1 MADNI
6 IKLKIEIDS
15 KSGEAAIN
23 LTDANIKKLY
33 QSFKYAKSEVN
44 GLTTSISQGFNN
56 AREIIQGFEA
66 SFRAFSS
73 IMNSSLKDFQAQ
85 ETANIQLATAMKQSG
100 TYTEDAY
107 RALQQY
113 ASQLQQTTT
122 FGDDQYITIMAQ
134 LQAMGLS
141 TSQTK
146 EAALQTA
153 NLAAL
158 MGTDLN
164 SAARVM
170 ADVFNGNTGMI
181 GRYIKGLDESIIKS
195 GDLNLIIQELN
206 KSIGGQAEALANT
219 SAGAITQ
226 MNNAISD
233 LRETV
238 GEAISKGLG
247 PLITHIKN
255 LAENINAAYPG
266 LTAFIGIVGT
276 AGAAFGTLSVT
287 GLMPLLFNFKNL
299 TTSIKYGA
307 SIFKLAAAEG
317 IALRGALMGI
327 GTAAKGLFA
336 SIGPAGWLILGVTLL
351 TEALNLFSNKSD
363 EAARTNNKLKE
374 SFRGM
379 SLDEL
384 RSKYEQTRNSITLN
398 ELAIKDL
405 KKEFDGFAKSG
416 QQSGISA
423 ISNLSRQTKL
433 LAEINKLVGE
443 ELILKEA
450 LREKEEELKAS
461 TEARYEALKKRLD
474 IELAGTD
481 YKKRIEAARQEFEEN
496 KKIIKDKFG
505 LTDEQLKRNEEY
517 LRAEKYYNETITKIK
532 KEFFDKEKLEAFNN
546 ARNNLAEQQRHKQ
559 AILKLETDNDLI
571 LLNEKIKHFDEM
583 IALYKKYGQDTTA
596 LVNQRAETE
605 LELSIKSKPEIEID
619 DMLPFEAEELADVQY
634 GDVLDYARLS
644 KEQELELWRKTE
656 LEKAAAYENSAEM
669 IAAIEE
675 EYARRRNDIRD
686 METQQALDAYNQ
698 MFENLSA
705 LFGQHTAAYKAMAIA
720 QTIIETYKAATAALS
735 PPPVGAGPLLGPILA
750 ITTLAAGF
758 ANVQKIASTKIS
770 GFQFG
775 GKIKKGETG
784 FIEGYHN
791 EIIAP
796 EKTFVEVFKQ
806 ELRPQIYGNNATL
819 NYDLSGIKDSI
830 NRLNSALEQGIVARA
845 YLDDYQAKKIT
856 AKGSYL
862 INKSKL

>member
-1 MADNI
+1 MSDNI

-33 QSFKYAKSEVN
+33 QSFKYAKGEVN

-73 IMNSSLKDFQAQ
+73 IVNSTLKDFQAQ
-85 ETANIQLATAMKQSG
+85 ETANIQLATAMKKAG

-122 FGDDQYITIMAQ
+122 FGDDQYVTIMAQ

-141 TSQTK
+141 TLQTK

-170 ADVFNGNTGMI
+170 ADVFNGNAGMI
-181 GRYIKGLDESIIKS
+181 GRYIKGLDESVIKS
-195 GDLNLIIQELN
+195 GDLSLIIRELN

-219 SAGAITQ
+219 SAGAIAQ

-233 LRETV
+233 LRETI

-247 PLITHIKN
+247 PLITHIKD
-255 LAENINAAYPG
+255 LVININAAYPG
-266 LTAFIGIVGT
+266 LMAFIGVVGT
-276 AGAAFGTLSVT
+276 AGAALGTLSVT
-287 GLMPLLFNFKNL
+287 GLMPLLFNFRNL
-299 TTSIKYGA
+299 STSIKYGA
-307 SIFKLAAAEG
+307 NIFKLAAAEG
-317 IALRGALMGI
+317 IAFRGALMGV

-363 EAARTNNKLKE
+363 EATRTNDKLKE

-379 SLDEL
+379 NLDEL
-384 RSKYEQTRNSITLN
+384 RSKYEQTRISIALN

-405 KKEFDGFAKSG
+405 KKQLDELNKSG
-416 QQSGISA
+416 QQSGIRA
-423 ISNLSRQTKL
+423 ISNLSQQTKL
-433 LAEINKLVGE
+433 QEEINKLVGE

-450 LREKEEELKAS
+450 LREKEEELRAS
-461 TEARYEALKKRLD
+461 NEARYEALKKRLD

-505 LTDEQLKRNEEY
+505 LTDQQLKRNDEY

-532 KEFFDKEKLEAFNN
+532 KESFDKEKSEAFNN

-559 AILKLETDNDLI
+559 ATLKLETDNDLI
-571 LLNEKIKHFDEM
+571 LLGEKIKHFDEM
-583 IALYKKYGQDTTA
+583 IELYKKFGQDVTQ
-596 LVNQRAETE
+596 LINQRKETE
-605 LELSIKSKPEIEID
+605 IELTKKSKQEITID
-619 DMLPFEAEELADVQY
+619 DLLPYEAEELADIQY
-634 GDVLDYARLS
+634 GNVLEYARLS

-656 LEKAAAYENSAEM
+656 LEKAATYENSAEM
-669 IAAIEE
+669 ISAIEK
-675 EYARRRNDIRD
+675 EYAQRRNEIRD
-686 METQQALDAYNQ
+686 METQQALDAYSQ
-698 MFENLSA
+698 MFANLSV

-758 ANVQKIASTKIS
+758 ANVQKIASTKIP

-775 GKIKKGETG
+775 GRLRKGQPG
-784 FIEGYHN
+784 FIEGIGD

-796 EKTFVEVFKQ
+796 EKTFVEIFKH
-806 ELRPQIYGNNATL
+806 ELKPQIY
-819 NYDLSGIKDSI
+819 SSI
-830 NRLNSALEQGIVARA
+830 NSDNYEFIRELKALRSDLINGGISAIA
-845 YLDDYQAKKIT
+845 YLDDREAKRIVNT
-856 AKGSYL
+856 GSY
-862 INKSKL
+862 IRRKSVL

>member
-1 MADNI
+1 MSDNI

-15 KSGEAAIN
+15 KSGVAAIN

-33 QSFKYAKSEVN
+33 QSFKYAKGKVN

-73 IMNSSLKDFQAQ
+73 IVNSTLKDFQAQ
-85 ETANIQLATAMKQSG
+85 ETANIQLATAMKQAG

-122 FGDDQYITIMAQ
+122 FGDDQYVTIMAQ

-170 ADVFNGNTGMI
+170 ADVFNGNSGMI
-181 GRYIKGLDESIIKS
+181 GRYIKGLDESVIKS
-195 GDLNLIIQELN
+195 GDLNLIIRELN
-206 KSIGGQAEALANT
+206 KSIGEQAEALANT
-219 SAGAITQ
+219 SAGAIAQ

-233 LRETV
+233 LRKTV

-247 PLITHIKN
+247 PLITHIKD
-255 LAENINAAYPG
+255 LVTNINAAYPG
-266 LTAFIGIVGT
+266 LTAFIGVVGT
-276 AGAAFGTLSVT
+276 AGTALGTLSVT
-287 GLMPLLFNFKNL
+287 GLMPLLFNFRNL
-299 TTSIKYGA
+299 STSIKYGA
-307 SIFKLAAAEG
+307 GLFKLAAAEG
-317 IALRGALMGI
+317 IAFRGALMGV

-363 EAARTNNKLKE
+363 EATRTNDKLKE

-379 SLDEL
+379 NLDEL
-384 RSKYEQTRNSITLN
+384 RSKYEQTRISIALN

-405 KKEFDGFAKSG
+405 KKQLDELNKSG
-416 QQSGISA
+416 QQTGISA

-433 LAEINKLVGE
+433 QGEINKLVGE

-450 LREKEEELKAS
+450 LREKEEELRAS
-461 TEARYEALKKRLD
+461 NEARYKALKKRLD

-496 KKIIKDKFG
+496 KKIIKYKFG
-505 LTDEQLKRNEEY
+505 LTDEQLKKNDEY
-517 LRAEKYYNETITKIK
+517 LRAEKFYNETITKIK

-546 ARNNLAEQQRHKQ
+546 ARNNLAEQQRHKEALLRLETTNDY
-559 AILKLETDNDLI
+559 AILNQKLLHYDQ
-571 LLNEKIKHFDEM
+571 M
-583 IALYKKYGQDTTA
+583 IALHKRFNQDATRLVNERKIAELQLSMVEPLGGTGTLLQQKKKEFQIEAINEETVTA
-596 LVNQRAETE
+596 LKQRHA
-605 LELSIKSKPEIEID
+605 
-619 DMLPFEAEELADVQY
+619 
-634 GDVLDYARLS
+634 
-644 KEQELELWRKTE
+644 
-656 LEKAAAYENSAEM
+656 
-669 IAAIEE
+669 
-675 EYARRRNDIRD
+675 DIRKNIMRD
-686 METQQALDAYNQ
+686 VSEFQMWLHDEEAQAQ
-698 MFENLSA
+698 VSA
-705 LFGQHTAAYKAMAIA
+705 MATAFSEIGAMVGKHTALGQMAAVA
-720 QTIIETYKAATAALS
+720 QSIYSTYTAATKALE
-735 PPPVGAGPLLGPILA
+735 AGPIFGPILA
-750 ITTLAAGF
+750 SIITVLGLA
-758 ANVQKIASTKIS
+758 NIA
-770 GFQFG
+770 
-775 GKIKKGETG
+775 KIKETAPPTGYAMGGRLSAGKSG
-784 FIEGYHN
+784 FIEGYQN

-806 ELRPQIYGNNATL
+806 ELRPQIYNQSPVSSFNIGETL
-819 NYDLSGIKDSI
+819 NKLNKRLDEGIKVEGRMKKAGRDFVTEF
-830 NRLNSALEQGIVARA
+830 R
-845 YLDDYQAKKIT
+845 QAAQQVDKT
-856 AKGSYL
+856 FKGG
-862 INKSKL
+862 NVDRN